1 MNTPRVRLLSAQR
14 LFSLARDLRVE
25 LVMTT
30 GLITIEASDVR
41 RNAQALLDQYSFDQV
56 PILDGHGL
64 VGVLDRSHLA
74 AGQVDEAIHDGSFAV
89 ISEANTIE
97 QSSSLLSLLRKL
109 VDNGYCL
116 VLDDDNQLVG
126 LVHVSDLNRQV
137 IRAYFYLLIS
147 ATEIGLA
154 AIISTAFR
162 GDDWQQLVS
171 PKRLEAAV
179 GRHRREMQAGVELTL
194 LETVDFDILLEVVR
208 SSPQIAFPIETGSLG
223 GDQVAQLRDL
233 RNAVM
238 HSVKPMI
245 SGQRDAGQLLKSAR
259 LLRRIYSE
267 IWRQLSVGN

>member
-1 MNTPRVRLLSAQR
+1 MNTPRARLLSAQQ

-30 GLITIEASDVR
+30 GPVTIEFSDVR
-41 RNAQALLDQYSFDQV
+41 RNALAILDQNSFDQV
-56 PILDGHGL
+56 PIFDGHGL
-64 VGVLDRSHLA
+64 VGILDRSHLA
-74 AGQVDEAIHDGSFAV
+74 EGQLDEAICNGPFAA

-97 QSSSLLSLLRKL
+97 QSSPLLSLLRKL
-109 VDNGYCL
+109 AGNGYCL

-126 LVHVSDLNRQV
+126 LVHVSDMNRQA
-137 IRAYFYLLIS
+137 IRAYFYLLLS

-194 LETVDFDILLEVVR
+194 LETVDFDILLEVAR

-223 GDQVAQLRDL
+223 DDQVAQLRAL

-245 SGQRDAGQLLKSAR
+245 SGQRDAGHLFKSAR
-259 LLRRIYSE
+259 LLRRVYSE
-267 IWRQLSVGN
+267 IWRQLSTGN